1 MGEITQR
8 RNFEMMRSNLK
19 GTEPHISSLTYDTL
33 ALVFGKPDV
42 SPTKFGNEEAN
53 NQDNSNNGTNSFSLW

>member
-1 MGEITQR
+1 
-8 RNFEMMRSNLK
+8 MMRSNLK